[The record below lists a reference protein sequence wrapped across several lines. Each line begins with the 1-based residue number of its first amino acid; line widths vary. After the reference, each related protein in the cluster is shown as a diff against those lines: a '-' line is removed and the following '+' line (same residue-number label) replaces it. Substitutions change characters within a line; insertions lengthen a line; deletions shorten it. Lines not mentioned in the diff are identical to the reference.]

1 MDLGDF
7 FKDMFNDDYWK
18 RSDSTSGSNYRYYE
32 ATDDEGKTWT
42 MYATSSYSFSS
53 YIPHYHVD
61 IEKVLDRI
69 TIEEVEAVK
78 KENYEKAAELRDKGK
93 RIKENQDILKKLYD
107 LKERAIKQGDYAY
120 AVEIKERIQKII
132 NGEVT
137 NENKSNNTG
146 SKQP

>member
-7 FKDMFNDDYWK
+7 FSDMFNDDYWK
-18 RSDSTSGSNYRYYE
+18 GSDSTGSSNYQYYE
-32 ATDDEGKTWT
+32 ATDDQGKTWT
-42 MYATSSYSFSS
+42 MYATASYSFSS

-78 KENYEKAAELRDKGK
+78 KENYEKAAELRDKSK
-93 RIKENQDILKKLYD
+93 RIKANETLLKQLYD

-120 AVEIKERIQKII
+120 AVEVKERIQTII
-132 NGEVT
+132 NGKE
-137 NENKSNNTG
+137 NEEK
-146 SKQP
+146 